1 MNKLSIFIILLIF
14 SCNLSNSDQNN
25 QLSISNKEKIVK
37 YLANGSQTDIQFSNE
52 IQALKDT
59 RTITSANSP
68 NSPFNYPTYIQTIL
82 KIEKQI
88 DGKININEVT
98 KKNGKETK
106 KLLEIQK
113 ENISQLKD
121 AIQYGGSFKA
131 KDIRENQPNKEQE
144 FSIYISNYIE
154 YVHLQMPIIIQST
167 DSSIYHNNYIIDG
180 NNLLRIISN
189 L

>member
-25 QLSISNKEKIVK
+25 PLSISNKEKIVK
-37 YLANGSQTDIQFSNE
+37 YLANGSQADIQFSNE

-59 RTITSANSP
+59 RTITSANSS

-88 DGKININEVT
+88 DGKITINEVT

-131 KDIRENQPNKEQE
+131 KDIRENQSNKEQE
-144 FSIYISNYIE
+144 FSIYISNYTE
-154 YVHLQMPIIIQST
+154 YVHLKMPIIQST
-167 DSSIYHNNYIIDG
+167 DGSCYHNNYIIDG
-180 NNLLRIISN
+180 NNLLSIISN